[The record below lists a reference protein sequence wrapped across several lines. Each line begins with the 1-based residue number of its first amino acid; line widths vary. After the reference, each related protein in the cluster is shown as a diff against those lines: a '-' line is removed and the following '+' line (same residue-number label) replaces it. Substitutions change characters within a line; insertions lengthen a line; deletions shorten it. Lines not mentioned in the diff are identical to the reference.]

1 MKYHEHHNQ
10 NNLQLCTMV
19 VGIAVSHTVLQSL
32 MWIQTKFSRDENQN
46 MVINEILMQKER
58 EISLEV

>member
-1 MKYHEHHNQ
+1 
-10 NNLQLCTMV
+10 MV

>member
-1 MKYHEHHNQ
+1 
-10 NNLQLCTMV
+10 MV
-19 VGIAVSHTVLQSL
+19 VGIAVSDTVLQSL